1 MNEENKN
8 TVTTPEEKP
17 PLFKEWNKWY
27 MILIYVLLIQI
38 ILYYWLTQ
46 SFE

>member
-1 MNEENKN
+1 MSKDKN
-8 TVTTPEEKP
+8 NFAREEKLP
-17 PLFKEWNKWY
+17 VFKEWNNWY
-27 MILIYVLLIQI
+27 MILIYVRLIQI